1 MKRAVLACAVAAG
14 LVIGAAL
21 PSSAIGLTQVTLSCD
36 DGTSVTLVVDTD
48 TLASLTASVQGM
60 LDYPAGL
67 TCTLVQSPLPLA
79 FGAIA
84 LASPGSNQFIV
95 AGGRWEVPC
104 DIIFP
109 LPITPAFAGGGVVA
123 RVPGASYS
131 LGDIGPAAPPT
142 SQTESVWVN
151 IAVNVHKKD
160 SPPGPGNPPFF
171 GTLNETIP
179 GNQSCG
185 VNPVRESHF
194 TSKPTCLLIVAQP
207 TPEPP
212 KAFVTSEVTQISG
225 APFPADGS
233 GAVGTAGNTFVHFG
247 FQDNGNPP
255 GQNPIDSTPSTD
267 MLAGPPATPEG
278 SQMPD
283 CNPLEWPPIFHLGAF
298 DGSKQYGNINVHP
311 GS

>member
-1 MKRAVLACAVAAG
+1 MKRAVLACAVAVG

-36 DGTSVTLVVDTD
+36 DGTSVTLIADTD
-48 TLASLTASVQGM
+48 TLTSLTASVQAM

-84 LASPGSNQFIV
+84 LASPGSNPFIV

-104 DIIFP
+104 SFFGFVPEPGFVD
-109 LPITPAFAGGGVVA
+109 GGVVA

-131 LGDIGPAAPPT
+131 RGDIGPASPPT

-160 SPPGPGNPPFF
+160 SSASSSNPPFF

-179 GNQSCG
+179 GNQFCG
-185 VNPVRESHF
+185 VKPIGESHF
-194 TSKPTCLLIVAQP
+194 TSKPTCVLIVSATDP
-207 TPEPP
+207 
-212 KAFVTSEVTQISG
+212 AYVTSEVTQTSG
-225 APFPADGS
+225 APFPADASGS
-233 GAVGTAGNTFVHFG
+233 VGVMDDVHFG
-247 FQDNGNPP
+247 FLDNGRPP
-255 GQNPIDSTPSTD
+255 GQNPSGTPPTD
-267 MLAGPPATPEG
+267 MLAGPPAVATVDRDPT
-278 SQMPD
+278 
-283 CNPLEWPPIFHLGAF
+283 CVTNPPPTFTLGAF
-298 DGSKQYGNINVHP
+298 DGSKQYGNIHVHP

>member
-1 MKRAVLACAVAAG
+1 MKRAVLACAVAVG

-36 DGTSVTLVVDTD
+36 DGTSVTLIADTD
-48 TLASLTASVQGM
+48 TLTSLTASVQAM

-67 TCTLVQSPLPLA
+67 TCTLVQTPLPLA

-84 LASPGSNQFIV
+84 LASPGSNPFIV

-104 DIIFP
+104 SFFGFVPEPGFVD
-109 LPITPAFAGGGVVA
+109 GGVVA

-131 LGDIGPAAPPT
+131 LGDIGPASPPT

-160 SPPGPGNPPFF
+160 SSATSGNPPFF

-179 GNQSCG
+179 ANQSCNG
-185 VNPVRESHF
+185 KPVGESHF
-194 TSKPTCLLIVAQP
+194 TSKPTCVLIVSATDP
-207 TPEPP
+207 V
-212 KAFVTSEVTQISG
+212 FVTSEVTQISG

-233 GAVGTAGNTFVHFG
+233 GAVGTAGNTIVHFG

-255 GQNPIDSTPSTD
+255 GQNPTDSTPSTD

-278 SQMPD
+278 TQT
-283 CNPLEWPPIFHLGAF
+283 PLCVPHEWDPIFHLGAF
-298 DGSKQYGNINVHP
+298 DGSKQYGNIHVHD
-311 GS
+311 